1 MDALLIDDERLAR
14 RRLRSLL
21 ASHPEIRVVGEAAS
35 VPDAKD
41 AVRKFKPDVVFLDVQ
56 MPGAS
61 GFALLEDGNAEFQTV
76 FVTAYDEFAAAAF
89 DASATDYLLK
99 PVLPARLE
107 ACVGK
112 LLRKLNHAAS
122 EMSYAES
129 IFVWRSIGDGAFV
142 KLADVQ
148 HISAAGPY
156 TEIQVRTGERFVLS
170 KSLKHWEGRL
180 PTAHFK
186 RIHRSRI
193 VNVNFIDRVHLDDG
207 RRYTLFL
214 KEPTARFSLSR
225 RYASRLRKSL
235 RTFAGKNFAHA
246 PHTPK

>member
-35 VPDAKD
+35 VVDARE
-41 AVRKFKPDVVFLDVQ
+41 AVRNLKPDVVFLDVQ

-61 GFALLEDGNAEFQTV
+61 GFALLEDGGVKFQTV

-99 PVLPARLE
+99 PVLPARLD

-112 LLRKLNHAAS
+112 LLRERNHATS
-122 EMSYAES
+122 ELSYAES
-129 IFVWRSIGDGAFV
+129 IFVWRGVGDGTFV
-142 KLADVQ
+142 KLADIQ

-156 TEIQVRTGERFVLS
+156 TEIQVRNGERFVLS
-170 KSLKHWEGRL
+170 KSLKYWEMRL
-180 PTAHFK
+180 PGAHFK

-193 VNVNFIDRVHLDDG
+193 VNVDFIERVHLDECRG
-207 RRYTLFL
+207 YVLFMS
-214 KEPTARFSLSR
+214 EPGARFRLSR

-235 RTFAGKNFAHA
+235 RASAKTKHEGA
-246 PHTPK
+246 